1 MRSFGMPHRDADDFE
16 GQDCVRVYIAGR
28 LQESQQVERTLDDR
42 GIDYFVEV
50 EVFRKM
56 LLGVIPRNYH
66 GAAFYVRVDD
76 ATASR
81 QALVEARL
89 DAGLLDD
96 EAPA

>member
-1 MRSFGMPHRDADDFE
+1 MPHRDADDFE

-66 GAAFYVRVDD
+66 GAAFYVRAED
-76 ATASR
+76 ADASR
-81 QALVEARL
+81 QALLEAGL